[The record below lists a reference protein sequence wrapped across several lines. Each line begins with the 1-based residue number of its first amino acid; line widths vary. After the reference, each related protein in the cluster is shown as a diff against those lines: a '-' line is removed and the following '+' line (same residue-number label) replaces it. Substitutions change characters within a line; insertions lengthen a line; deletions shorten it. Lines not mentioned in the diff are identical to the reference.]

1 MEDPNQTISSCIPP
15 SNEEHAKHY
24 RDEDFWAK
32 VRTLPRDVVGQVL
45 EKALLLREL
54 LFAPGT
60 PLWIRGTIISTIL
73 YLISPVDACPDF
85 LPGVGYLDDIAL
97 LGLVVAN
104 LDGMITEDIRQRVRR
119 QLGSDPA
126 TTAREEDAEPLPNP

>member
-1 MEDPNQTISSCIPP
+1 MEGPKQTIGSCIPP
-15 SNEEHAKHY
+15 STEEHLKHY

-54 LFAPGT
+54 LFAAEI
-60 PLWIRGTIISTIL
+60 PLWGRLTALSTIL

-97 LGLVVAN
+97 LGLVLAQ
-104 LDGMITEDIRQRVRR
+104 LDGMVTEDIRRRVRKKVKR
-119 QLGSDPA
+119 MPA
-126 TTAREEDAEPLPNP
+126 ALCDEAEGVES